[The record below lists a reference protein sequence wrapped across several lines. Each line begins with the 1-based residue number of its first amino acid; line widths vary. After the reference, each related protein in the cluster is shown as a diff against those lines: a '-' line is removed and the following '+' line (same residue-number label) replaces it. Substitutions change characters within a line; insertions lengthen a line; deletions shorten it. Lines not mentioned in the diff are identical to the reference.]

1 MRNRTSPIWKLSKDD
16 FRAVCSQHS
25 SLAQIIRSF
34 GLEAE
39 AGNYNTLKKRIREDG
54 TDVAHIKMGLN
65 SNRGR
70 RFTVKYT
77 QENIAVAIN
86 DGVIKDNSTIRRM
99 VLKWGLIPHEVCAIC
114 RLKPSWNGMSLTF
127 VLDHINGKHSD
138 HHLRNLRFICPN
150 CNSQTPTFSG
160 RNRKCENG
168 LSKSQFNNAPHSK

>member
-16 FRAVCSQHS
+16 FYALCRQHS

-54 TDVAHIKMGLN
+54 IDIAHIKTGLN
-65 SNRGR
+65 SNKGR
-70 RFTVKYT
+70 RFVRKYT
-77 QENIAVAIN
+77 QENIVDAIN
-86 DGVIKDNSTIRRM
+86 NGVIKDNSTLRRLI
-99 VLKWGLIPHEVCAIC
+99 LKWGLISCAACSIC
-114 RLKPSWNGMSLTF
+114 KQTSEWNGMPLTF

-138 HHLRNLRFICPN
+138 HRLSNLRFICPN

-160 RNRKCENG
+160 RNSERNRK
-168 LSKSQFNNAPHSK
+168 